1 LFLVKK
7 QESTKHRGEYLKA
20 AVKRS
25 GFKISAL
32 TEAAKYDRSSYYNHI
47 ADPFLPIRIL
57 HKYSKV
63 LKEDFSKDF
72 PEIKDFEERTSAI
85 TITTF
90 EEMEADRD
98 FWKEK
103 YFDLV
108 DKLANYSR

>member
-25 GFKISAL
+25 GVKISAL
-32 TEAAKYDRSSYYNHI
+32 TQGANYDRSSYYNHI
-47 ADPFLPIRIL
+47 TDPFLPLRIL
-57 HKYSKV
+57 HRYAKV
-63 LKEDFSKDF
+63 LKEDWSKDF
-72 PEIKDFEERTSAI
+72 PEIKEFDERMSTI
-85 TITTF
+85 NITTI
-90 EEMEADRD
+90 EEMEADRN

-103 YFDLV
+103 YFELV

>member
-7 QESTKHRGEYLKA
+7 QESTRHRGEYLKA
-20 AVKRS
+20 AVKKS

-32 TEAAKYDRSSYYNHI
+32 TETIGYDRSSYYNHI
-47 ADPFLPIRIL
+47 ADPFLPLRIL
-57 HKYSKV
+57 YKYAKI
-63 LKEDFSKDF
+63 LKQNWSKDF
-72 PEIKDFEERTSAI
+72 PEIKEFEEQASTI
-85 TITTF
+85 NITTF
-90 EEMEADRD
+90 EEMEADRN